1 VKKGRAKLDFSTWT
15 NNQRHRPTMNQI
27 EEVCDAVSNGTMPPR
42 SYRLMHPEARLSAQ
56 DIDAFCSWADTVS
69 NLIPKND
76 ARRQIVTI
84 WKILLN

>member
-1 VKKGRAKLDFSTWT
+1 
-15 NNQRHRPTMNQI
+15 MNQI